1 VGTILAKEIVYDFNS
16 NVQLGQNPN
25 IRIW

>member
-25 IRIW
+25 IRI